1 MIAKSNLIFKI
12 IIFFIVFLT
21 IDFIFTKLI
30 FSKLLIKNLENI
42 YSQDLDNRIP
52 NKDYKYTFNN
62 NVEFLSKYKDSIYKI
77 HTNDLGFR
85 DFSSSDLDRSQ
96 EYIILIGDSFVEGV
110 GLNYNETIGHKL
122 NKAKENYFFLN
133 AGVSSYSPYIYNK
146 KVKTI
151 LKNNENLKVKKVL
164 LFLDKSDPIDDF
176 NNNYHK
182 LTGKFSTIN
191 KTPEYKKNLSERFI
205 IFFILKKLNN
215 FVEENLRSLKYRYQ
229 LSNITNKNFFSF
241 TQNQVNAFKSIG
253 NRKSISSWYT
263 NKKKWNDETKNKF
276 MFSIKQ
282 IEDLHTYLKTLNIEL
297 VVVLYPWAYELFDQN
312 VAKIYEEFTTKKL
325 LEINIKTFSCYKIF
339 QKENILN
346 QLEFIG
352 QAFQLADIHY
362 NNFGNQVLSSCIIK
376 NLNFN

>member
-1 MIAKSNLIFKI
+1 M
-12 IIFFIVFLT
+12 
-21 IDFIFTKLI
+21 
-30 FSKLLIKNLENI
+30 
-42 YSQDLDNRIP
+42 
-52 NKDYKYTFNN
+52 
-62 NVEFLSKYKDSIYKI
+62 
-77 HTNDLGFR
+77 
-85 DFSSSDLDRSQ
+85 
-96 EYIILIGDSFVEGV
+96 
-110 GLNYNETIGHKL
+110 
-122 NKAKENYFFLN
+122 
-133 AGVSSYSPYIYNK
+133 
-146 KVKTI
+146 
-151 LKNNENLKVKKVL
+151 
-164 LFLDKSDPIDDF
+164 DKSDPIDDF

>member
-122 NKAKENYFFLN
+122 NKANENYFFLN

-325 LEINIKTFSCYKIF
+325 LEINVKTFSCYKIF

>member
-122 NKAKENYFFLN
+122 NKANENYFFLN

-282 IEDLHTYLKTLNIEL
+282 IEDLHTYLETLNIEL

-325 LEINIKTFSCYKIF
+325 LEINIKTLSCYKIF

>member
-122 NKAKENYFFLN
+122 NKANENYFFLN

-205 IFFILKKLNN
+205 VFFILKKLNN

-282 IEDLHTYLKTLNIEL
+282 IEDLHTYLETLNIEL

-325 LEINIKTFSCYKIF
+325 LEINIKTLSCYKIF